1 MTRITFRAA
10 PAGQSRSNPNSHRG
24 AGQTALSCSL
34 PYANNSANCSAGTGR
49 LIK

>member
-1 MTRITFRAA
+1 MTRFTFLQKPHLNKTAA
-10 PAGQSRSNPNSHRG
+10 FRDA
-24 AGQTALSCSL
+24 SL